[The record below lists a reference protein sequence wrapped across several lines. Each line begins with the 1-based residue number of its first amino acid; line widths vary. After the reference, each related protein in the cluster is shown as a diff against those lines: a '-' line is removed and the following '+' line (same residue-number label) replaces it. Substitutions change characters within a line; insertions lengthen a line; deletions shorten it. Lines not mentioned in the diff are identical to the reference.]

1 MSQLNTLS
9 TSQNL
14 ERILDENNCPVA
26 RMRLF
31 SQGIQTNNR
40 IVMYEPITGDK
51 GCLTCGNCIDAC
63 PVVRE
68 KRRFVFVQN
77 QRTSMALEN
86 IVGDECRRCYACVKA
101 CPQVS
106 KTTKEFV
113 WGFRRG
119 EKFVHVYVAS
129 LIIFLAGTGIFAF
142 HFNEVLPGWQ
152 QLILKASH
160 VFAGFLLLMAPLLYF
175 LLDRSHMK
183 RALKNVFRFGEADL
197 AWLKDFKAYLK
208 SPRRR
213 SLPVWTEFNTYHKFW
228 FSYLLV
234 ILPVLGLTGIEK
246 PAEHPVDGVDL
257 TPLLT
262 GKTDKLP
269 HREVYCFYPK
279 YAQYKSKDQR
289 WAFSWRNVIY
299 DGDQKLIEYPEYGE
313 YELFDLAAD
322 PKEETDRS
330 TSHPEQRDTLTRK
343 LHNWLK
349 EIKAPPLES
358 NPDYKSGQ

>member
-1 MSQLNTLS
+1 MSQFNTLS
-9 TSQNL
+9 ASQNL
-14 ERILDENNCPVA
+14 KRLLDENNCPVA

-160 VFAGFLLLMAPLLYF
+160 VFVGFLLLLAPLLYF

-234 ILPVLGLTGIEK
+234 ILPVLGLTGIVNLLGEDTVG
-246 PAEHPVDGVDL
+246 AVLYDFSFWIHTLFALTTDL
-257 TPLLT
+257 LVLVHIYFKLLR
-262 GKTDKLP
+262 
-269 HREVYCFYPK
+269 HIF
-279 YAQYKSKDQR
+279 
-289 WAFSWRNVIY
+289 RNVTDMGHCYQENGTLHYPFLY
-299 DGDQKLIEYPEYGE
+299 D
-313 YELFDLAAD
+313 
-322 PKEETDRS
+322 
-330 TSHPEQRDTLTRK
+330 
-343 LHNWLK
+343 
-349 EIKAPPLES
+349 IKT
-358 NPDYKSGQ
+358 KH